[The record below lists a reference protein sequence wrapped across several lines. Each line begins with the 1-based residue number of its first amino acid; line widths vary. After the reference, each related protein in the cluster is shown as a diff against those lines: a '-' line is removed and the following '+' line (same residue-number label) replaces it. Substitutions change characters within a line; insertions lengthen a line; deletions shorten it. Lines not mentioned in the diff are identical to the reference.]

1 MKFSIY
7 QESRQGPRKSNQDR
21 VAYCYSR
28 DSLCMVIADGMGGHL
43 HGEVAAQIATQYIAE
58 AFQREAQPR
67 IADPFKFLLDSITNA
82 HHAIVDYA
90 NVRSLLET
98 PRTTVVGCI
107 IQDGLAHWAHVGDSR
122 LYHIREG
129 RIQAQTRDHSRVQ
142 MLVDQGR
149 VREEAVAAHPDRN
162 KIFNC
167 IGATT
172 LPQVTLSKP
181 TLLREDDT
189 LILCSDGWW
198 GPLTGKLITGALL
211 KSDLMKTIPEL
222 LDLAELRAGAD
233 SDNISVVAMTWAET
247 HPGVPSGEVS
257 TQVLVRNGVSTQLED
272 FSKADGS
279 DLTDEEIERAIGE
292 IRAAIRK
299 HTSQKPG

>member
-1 MKFSIY
+1 MRFSIF
-7 QESRQGPRKSNQDR
+7 QESRKGGREANEDR
-21 VAYCYSR
+21 TSYAYTR
-28 DSLCMVIADGMGGHL
+28 DALLMVVADGMGGHL
-43 HGEVAAQIATQYIAE
+43 HGEVASQIAAQLLTE
-58 AFQREAQPR
+58 TFQREAKPKL
-67 IADPFKFLLDSITNA
+67 ADPFGFLQKSITDA
-82 HHAIVDYA
+82 HFALGDYA
-90 NVRSLLET
+90 KARGLIES
-98 PRTTVVGCI
+98 PRTTCVACVV
-107 IQDGLAHWAHVGDSR
+107 QDSTAYWAHVGDSR

-299 HTSQKPG
+299 HTSGKP